1 MSKIKWKSEN
11 INEYKDKKWLYLTQ
25 TFTEGETTI
34 ITIFKNNHDFL
45 IMSNYS
51 NSSVEIPKR
60 CFIMSNKYKNVNL
73 TTWSGP
79 GFSGHDLTWTLYD
92 SYEELVQDH
101 FALLLKGKLY

>member
-25 TFTEGETTI
+25 TFTEGMMTI
-34 ITIFKNNHDFL
+34 ITIFKNNHL
-45 IMSNYS
+45 IKYNEF
-51 NSSVEIPKR
+51 SVEIPKR

-101 FALLLKGKLY
+101 FDLLLKGKL